1 MQSEKAMNEKPMAT
15 TQEKVLSRTIKE
27 ITPFGVRIELNL
39 EGRVSGELYSAQHME
54 TVSIF
59 QKTDGTFENE
69 ARAIETTKDG
79 DVLVISFKGTGKQTG
94 LTTLWGEGEGI
105 IMTQSKKL
113 SKLNG
118 AKIRTVVNADY
129 ATGEVQVNFFET

>member
-1 MQSEKAMNEKPMAT
+1 MKKEPMADPGKGALKDD
-15 TQEKVLSRTIKE
+15 QGDNAFRSK
-27 ITPFGVRIELNL
+27 IELNL
-39 EGRVSGELYSAQHME
+39 EGRISGELYSAQHME

-94 LTTLWGEGEGI
+94 LTTLWGEREGI

-113 SKLNG
+113 SKLNNSQ
-118 AKIRTVVNADY
+118 IRAEVNADY
-129 ATGEVQVNFFET
+129 ATGEVQVKFYET